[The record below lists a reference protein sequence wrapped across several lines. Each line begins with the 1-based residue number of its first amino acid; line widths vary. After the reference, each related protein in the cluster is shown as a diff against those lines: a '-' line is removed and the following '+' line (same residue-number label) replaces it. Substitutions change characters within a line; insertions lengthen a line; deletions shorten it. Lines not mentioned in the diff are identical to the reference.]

1 MATPPAYDAP
11 PGGTT
16 TTIAPRLPF
25 VPHSSLLLRTLGGSG
40 AFGELEFM
48 EWLAKGIMVAVK
60 RNGTNCVD
68 AAAIDN
74 ERRLYELLL
83 LNPHDHILPVY
94 GICTD
99 APDGKVRLVMKYC
112 EKGSLD
118 DYLTGTAKHEVC
130 VLGLGVLLVS
140 VPVPSEPF

>member
-1 MATPPAYDAP
+1 
-11 PGGTT
+11 
-16 TTIAPRLPF
+16 
-25 VPHSSLLLRTLGGSG
+25 
-40 AFGELEFM
+40 M

-99 APDGKVRLVMKYC
+99 APDGKVRLVMKFC
-112 EKGSLD
+112 ERGSLD
-118 DYLTGTAKHEVC
+118 
-130 VLGLGVLLVS
+130 VLLRNHARPLVGVVLLS
-140 VPVPSEPF
+140 IKWGR

>member
-1 MATPPAYDAP
+1 
-11 PGGTT
+11 
-16 TTIAPRLPF
+16 
-25 VPHSSLLLRTLGGSG
+25 
-40 AFGELEFM
+40 M

-60 RNGTNCVD
+60 RNGTDCVD

-99 APDGKVRLVMKYC
+99 APDGKVRLVMKFC
-112 EKGSLD
+112 ERGSLD
-118 DYLTGTAKHEVC
+118 
-130 VLGLGVLLVS
+130 VLLRDHAQRLVGGVA
-140 VPVPSEPF
+140 VPAALLSIKWDAEPPARARGLFGRLPCHS

>member
-1 MATPPAYDAP
+1 MAVPAAYDAP
-11 PGGTT
+11 PGGT

-74 ERRLYELLL
+74 ERRLYEQLL

-99 APDGKVRLVMKYC
+99 APDGKVRLVMKFC
-112 EKGSLD
+112 ERGSLD
-118 DYLTGTAKHEVC
+118 
-130 VLGLGVLLVS
+130 VLLRDHARPLVGVAA
-140 VPVPSEPF
+140 VPTTLLSIKWGR